1 MAGLCGRSRFRRF
14 CVIAAPPPLSP
25 VILGKTI
32 IREVADMRYS
42 VLGIFVIFV
51 LGIPCLSSAD
61 EDAIELIGP
70 EGHGSPVITVR
81 LNGRTTASPD
91 DVEFLGWTLEGTN
104 VDFYADLNSGSSGGE
119 MKEYFL
125 IRAIPLLRR
134 DTYQFNYLVRS
145 SSGESF
151 QLADSTT
158 VEIDRR
164 WPYSPG
170 VLTAFVW
177 PPDPTPLD
185 RTRYYFTAFSAC
197 QSGSDGTAI
206 INRDNDSD
214 GVFEDRVSVSQSRE
228 ACERVELPG
237 LRSVE
242 LGRLMPG
249 QHELT
254 AYYQFDEFILDPLP
268 WLEQR
273 EFRVRPV
280 LPGRLSGSWYNP
292 DESGHGLSLEVLDG
306 GERLLAYWFT
316 FDELGNQAWLI
327 ADGGVDESGT
337 SATLDAQIVQGG
349 EFPPTFDPEAVDRIP
364 WGTIRFEFED
374 CSSALMS
381 WETGAAGFSNGEMP
395 VERLSTISGFG
406 CTTPPPKSLRN
417 NTWRLTPFPVVE
429 ELAEPPEGAGG

>member
-1 MAGLCGRSRFRRF
+1 
-14 CVIAAPPPLSP
+14 
-25 VILGKTI
+25 
-32 IREVADMRYS
+32 MRYS
-42 VLGIFVIFV
+42 VLGVFAICV
-51 LGIPCLSSAD
+51 LGISSLSTADEDVIDRIGSEGDNSSLITFRLSGRTTGSSAD
-61 EDAIELIGP
+61 
-70 EGHGSPVITVR
+70 
-81 LNGRTTASPD
+81 
-91 DVEFLGWTLEGTN
+91 VEFVGWTLEGKD

-119 MKEYFL
+119 MNEYFL
-125 IRAIPLLRR
+125 IRAIPALRA
-134 DTYQFNYLVRS
+134 DTYQFNYYVRS

-151 QLADSTT
+151 QLADSKT
-158 VEIDRR
+158 VEINRR
-164 WPYSPG
+164 WPFLPG
-170 VLTAFVW
+170 DLTAFVW

-185 RTRYYFTAFSAC
+185 LTHYYFTAFNSC

-242 LGRLMPG
+242 LGRLLPG

-292 DESGHGLSLEVLDG
+292 DESGHGLSLEVLGG

-316 FDELGNQAWLI
+316 FDDLGNQAWLI

-349 EFPPTFDPEAVDRIP
+349 EFPPAFDPEAVDRIS
-364 WGTIRFEFED
+364 WGTIQFDFEN
-374 CSSALMS
+374 CNSAVMS
-381 WETGAAGFSNGEMP
+381 WETGAAGFSDGEMP

-406 CTTPPPKSLRN
+406 CTTPPPKSLRD